1 MRSTSW
7 RAVALGAS
15 AGSSDFTEWPRAGPF
30 TFTKVRPS
38 RLATYSIN
46 VVLP

>member
-7 RAVALGAS
+7 RAVAFGAS
-15 AGSSDFTEWPRAGPF
+15 EGSSDVTPCPSAGPF
-30 TFTKVRPS
+30 TFTKARPS
-38 RLATYSIN
+38 RLATYSIS